1 MEKRLPDRLRGVWQ
15 GVAQQPGCRSCVDVE
30 AAAAADLLLNP
41 GYGIPSWVVGIFQR
55 AFEQLEY
62 RKA

>member
-1 MEKRLPDRLRGVWQ
+1 MEKLLPDRLRGVWQ

-30 AAAAADLLLNP
+30 AAAAANLLLNP
-41 GYGIPSWVVGIFQR
+41 GYGIPSQIVGRFQR
-55 AFEQLEY
+55 ALEHLEY